1 MPTLPIFD
9 EKAIW
14 LVPAAF
20 YLYDN
25 FCTVDDLHIIILE
38 NHRRGWTFK
47 LSRIPFIFA
56 GKHLYFLPPLLPFL
70 FAFKLPWLVTGQ
82 TNYLYEAARYRRR
95 ILVWRSK
102 LSDFRIIAVSSWV
115 NLFVLGPLL
124 TIGGGFLFAIRFV
137 LPIHVGLLVACLFL
151 ILINSRLLR
160 FDRRTIV
167 SCAAELILSPGYLP
181 NICRRLSLSHVPE
194 DVDGVFF
201 LKRYGQPSTVES
213 IVDVIQFR
221 LSEMKSEFGES
232 GDFTEDIE
240 KYSAELRL

>member
-1 MPTLPIFD
+1 MLTLPIFD

-20 YLYDN
+20 YIYDN
-25 FCTVDDLHIIILE
+25 FCTIDDLHIIVIEDCRL
-38 NHRRGWTFK
+38 GWTFK
-47 LSRIPFIFA
+47 LSKIPFIFA

-82 TNYLYEAARYRRR
+82 SNYYKIASYRRR

-102 LSDFRIIAVSSWV
+102 LYDFRIIAVFSWI
-115 NLFVLGPLL
+115 NLFVLGPML
-124 TIGGGFLFAIRFV
+124 TIGGGFLFAVRFV
-137 LPIHVGLLVACLFL
+137 LPIHIGLLVACIF
-151 ILINSRLLR
+151 IIVTNSRLLNL
-160 FDRRTIV
+160 DRRTML
-167 SCAAELILSPGYLP
+167 SCVAELILSPGYLP

-213 IVDVIQFR
+213 LADVIQFR

-232 GDFTEDIE
+232 GGSTDDIE
-240 KYSAELRL
+240 NYSAELRL